1 MTIFDKALNFVLS
14 KEGGFVDDPDD
25 KGGATNKGIT
35 QNTYNMYLKTQK
47 LNVKSVKNI
56 TDEEVCAIYYNN
68 YWVKTGCDKMTPIF
82 AVIAFD
88 TTVNMGVG
96 RVGEFMKAAEY
107 KFSDKFILARIKKY
121 TEFAKIGNQKK
132 FLLGWLNRVFDLI
145 EFTKTL
151 E

>member
-1 MTIFDKALNFVLS
+1 MDLFNKALAFVLS
-14 KEGGFVDDPDD
+14 KEGGYVNDPDD

-35 QNTYNMYLKTQK
+35 QNTYDSYLKTHKQTTK
-47 LNVKSVKNI
+47 NIKNI
-56 TDEEVCAIYYNN
+56 TTEEVHAIYYNN

-88 TTVNMGVG
+88 TAVNMGVG

-107 KFSDKFILARIKKY
+107 KFPDKFILARIKKY